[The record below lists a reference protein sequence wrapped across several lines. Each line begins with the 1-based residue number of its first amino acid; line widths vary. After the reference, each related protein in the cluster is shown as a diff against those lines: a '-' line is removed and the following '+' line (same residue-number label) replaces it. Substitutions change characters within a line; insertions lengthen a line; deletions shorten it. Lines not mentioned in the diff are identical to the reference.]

1 MARSSGKSRGRAGG
15 GKLDTR
21 WVERVIKG
29 VANHRRIQI
38 LELLGRSPEL
48 SVEEIS
54 KATKIGYPT
63 AASHIARLT
72 VSGLV
77 IKRHDGQSVRHKL
90 SDRGAAVLKFLTT
103 LK

>member
-1 MARSSGKSRGRAGG
+1 MAKSRVRAGG

-38 LELLGRSPEL
+38 LELLSRSPEL

-54 KATKIGYPT
+54 EATKIGYPT
-63 AASHIARLT
+63 AASHIARLAIA
-72 VSGLV
+72 GLV
-77 IKRHDGQSVRHKL
+77 VKRNQGQAVRHKL
-90 SDRGAAVLKFLTT
+90 SDRGAATLKFLLA